1 MVAGESRVQ
10 LDEILPL
17 VYDDLRKF
25 ASSQLRGERLGH
37 TLQTTAL
44 VHEAYVRMSRLQ
56 QIDWRN
62 GDDVLRAAIGVM
74 RRVLIDCA
82 RARNTLKRNG
92 RPVSLESPEQV
103 VSDKSLEP
111 QFDLLALDEALEKL
125 QELDPEKA
133 AVVELKYFG
142 GQTNQETARILGV
155 SLATVKRHWTFSR
168 AWLFRELDVSE
179 SLESE

>member
-1 MVAGESRVQ
+1 MVDGESRIQ
-10 LDEILPL
+10 LDDILPL

-25 ASSQLRGERLGH
+25 ASSQLRGERVGH

-44 VHEAYVRMSRLQ
+44 VHEAYVRMARLD

-62 GDDVLRAAIGVM
+62 RDDVLRAAIGVM

-92 RPVSLESPEQV
+92 RPLALDSPEEV
-103 VSDKSLEP
+103 VADAMQEP
-111 QFDLLALDEALEKL
+111 QYDLLALDEALDKL
-125 QELDPEKA
+125 QQVDSEKA

-142 GQTNQETARILGV
+142 GQTNRETARILGV

-168 AWLFRELDVSE
+168 AWLFRELDASDQTDGR
-179 SLESE
+179 